1 MNAHKAKGTAWESRV
16 RDYLNEHL
24 ADLGIQVERPAQQG
38 FKDIG
43 DLIGV
48 PYFALQLKD
57 YADTMRA
64 IREGLEGVQ
73 VQKEN
78 AGKPLGAV
86 VVKRRRR
93 PPGTAY
99 VAMTLDDLIAIIRAL
114 TLGVP
119 DALRYRS

>member
-1 MNAHKAKGTAWESRV
+1 MSKNKRKGTAWESRV
-16 RDYLNEHL
+16 KNYLNERLSDL
-24 ADLGIQVERPAQQG
+24 AIEVERPAQQG

-57 YADTMRA
+57 WEDTMSA

-78 AGKPLGAV
+78 AGKPLGAAII
-86 VVKRRRR
+86 KRRRR
-93 PPGTAY
+93 GTGKAY
-99 VAMTLDDLIAIIRAL
+99 VVLTLDDFVTLVRTL
-114 TLGVP
+114 TLGTP
-119 DALRYRS
+119 R